1 MFLTIRKAVLYN
13 KYDLII
19 TARMIQAIYD
29 SFDRNEEI
37 KLDW

>member
-19 TARMIQAIYD
+19 TARMIAIYD